1 MNFFIVLRLQFVSLF
16 RFIGQLLRLL
26 VCNNEKFGPQM
37 QKHVKELIGQEM
49 SAQLYPLLF
58 DQIRG
63 IVEKFFDQQGQ
74 VRPVSFNVRF
84 FLTYQILHD
93 LL

>member
-1 MNFFIVLRLQFVSLF
+1 MNNFQFH

-74 VRPVSFNVRF
+74 VRPVSFKIHF
-84 FLTYQILHD
+84 FFY
-93 LL
+93 LLS